1 MQSIEMENISFH
13 MFDDKTKIVKKFR
26 KYIITTKK
34 MSIRHVQEFVLRNYE
49 TIVYEQKNEN
59 RDF

>member
-1 MQSIEMENISFH
+1 MENFSFY

-34 MSIRHVQEFVLRNYE
+34 MSVRHVQGFVLHNNE
-49 TIVYEQKNEN
+49 TIIYEQKNGN
-59 RDF
+59 RNF